1 MNNQLVQALKQI
13 KNLPDGEEIF
23 ADNKRF
29 KAVIADLLPGTGEK
43 KLREI
48 IVKANEF
55 GVYKYLQRSA
65 PPLSL
70 FQLL

>member
-1 MNNQLVQALKQI
+1 MKNKIADALEKI
-13 KNLPDGEEIF
+13 KNLTDGEAIF
-23 ADNKRF
+23 ADKKRF

-55 GVYKYLQRSA
+55 GVYGFLMF
-65 PPLSL
+65 LIN
-70 FQLL
+70 